1 MNGKPITEGTLLWE
15 PSEKLKSE
23 SNIIHYMTWLKEQR
37 GLEFHDYNALWQWSV
52 TNIGDFWATLWDF
65 FEIMA
70 SKPYTKVLEG
80 KMPNAKWFLG
90 SELNYV
96 EHVFRSMNSDYP
108 ALLFQSEIQPLMEV
122 SWSELHEKISSVAA
136 SLRDLGVEKGDR
148 VAAFLPNIPETVI
161 AFLAT
166 ASIGAIWSSCSPDF
180 GTRSVIDRFKQIE
193 PKILFAVDGYQ
204 YGGKAFERQSAVARL
219 QEVLPSLEKT
229 VMVPYLDK
237 DAGTKGFEKLKNLLL
252 WDDLLG
258 KSRDLIYEQV
268 PFDHP
273 IWVVYSSGTTGLP
286 KGLVHGHGG
295 VLMEFL
301 KFQGI
306 HMDVH
311 PGERFFWFSTTGWV
325 MWNIVQ
331 SSMLMGATP
340 ILFDGSPG
348 YPDMDVLWDL
358 AEKARFNVFGTSAA
372 YITAC
377 MGEGMAPGK
386 RHDLSSIKTIGSTGS
401 PLPPEGFR
409 WVYEKVKEDVWL
421 ASVSGGTDIVSGFL
435 ACSPT
440 LPVHA
445 SELQCSGLGIKA
457 AAFDEDGNELID
469 RVGELVI
476 TEPMPSMPLFL
487 WNDQDNKR
495 YMESYFD
502 LYPGIWR
509 HGDWIK
515 FTSRGSAVILG
526 RSDSTLNRQG
536 VRMGSSE
543 IYSVVEDLPE
553 IADSLI
559 VGFETTDGEYHM
571 PLFVV
576 LKERATLDDEL
587 KRKINK
593 SIRSALSPRHVPD
606 RIFAISEVPTTLNGK
621 KLEVPVKKILA
632 GFQAEKAVNVDSMA
646 NPETIS
652 YFVDLA
658 REFAPISKT
667 NT

>member
-1 MNGKPITEGTLLWE
+1 MNSKSITEGTLLWE
-15 PSEKLKSE
+15 PSESLKSGA
-23 SNIIHYMTWLKEQR
+23 NITQYISWLKQEK
-37 GLEFHDYNALWQWSV
+37 GLDFDDYHALWQWSV
-52 TNIGDFWATLWDF
+52 TNIEDFWGTLWDF
-65 FEIMA
+65 YEIKA

-80 KMPNAKWFLG
+80 KMPAAKWFLG

-96 EHVFRSMNSDYP
+96 EHVFRRANNDYP

-122 SWSELHEKISSVAA
+122 SWSELYEKVSSIAA
-136 SLRDLGVEKGDR
+136 SLRDLGVKRGDR

-166 ASIGAIWSSCSPDF
+166 TSIGAIWSSCSPDF

-204 YGGKAFERQSAVARL
+204 YGGKAFERQSAIAQL

-229 VMVPYLDK
+229 IMVSYLDK
-237 DAGTKGFEKLKNLLL
+237 DGENKGFEGLKNVLL

-273 IWVVYSSGTTGLP
+273 IWIVYSSGTTGLP

-306 HMDVH
+306 QMDVH
-311 PGERFFWFSTTGWV
+311 PGDRFFWFSTTGWV

-358 AEKARFNVFGTSAA
+358 AEKARFTLFGTSAA

-377 MGEGMAPGK
+377 MGEKMEPGK
-386 RHDLSSIKTIGSTGS
+386 GHDLSSIKAIGSTGS

-409 WVYEKVKEDVWL
+409 WVYENVKGDVWL

-435 ACSPT
+435 AACPL

-457 AAFDEDGNELID
+457 AAFDEDGNKLID
-469 RVGELVI
+469 QVGELVI

-487 WNDQDNKR
+487 WNDPDNKR
-495 YMESYFD
+495 YLESYFD
-502 LYPGIWR
+502 LYPGVWR

-536 VRMGSSE
+536 IRMGSSE

-559 VGFETTDGEYHM
+559 VGFETGDGEYHM

-576 LKERATLDDEL
+576 LNEGATLDDAL
-587 KRKINK
+587 KGKINK

-606 RIFAISEVPTTLNGK
+606 SIFVISEVPHTLNGK

-632 GFQAEKAVNVDSMA
+632 GSPPEKAVNRDSMA
-646 NPETIS
+646 NPGSIS
-652 YFVDLA
+652 FFLDLA
-658 REFAPISKT
+658 KEFVP
-667 NT
+667 

>member
-1 MNGKPITEGTLLWE
+1 MDSKAITEGTLLWE
-15 PSEKLKSE
+15 PSETLKSE
-23 SNIIHYMTWLKEQR
+23 ANITNYISWLKQER
-37 GLEFHDYNALWQWSV
+37 GLDFEDYDALWEWSV
-52 TNIGDFWATLWDF
+52 TNIGDFWGSLWDF
-65 FEIMA
+65 YEIKA
-70 SKPYTKVLEG
+70 SKPYTKVIEG
-80 KMPNAKWFLG
+80 KMPTARWFLG

-96 EHVFRSMNSDYP
+96 EHVFRRTTSDYP
-108 ALLFQSEIQPLMEV
+108 ALLFQSEIQPLMEI
-122 SWSELHEKISSVAA
+122 SWSELYEKVSSVGA
-136 SLRDLGVEKGDR
+136 SLRDLGVKKGDR
-148 VAAFLPNIPETVI
+148 VAAFLPNIPETVV

-204 YGGKAFERQSAVARL
+204 YGGKAFERQSAVAQL

-237 DAGTKGFEKLKNLLL
+237 DAGNRGPEGLKNVLL

-306 HMDVH
+306 QMDVH

-348 YPDMDVLWDL
+348 YPNMDVLWDL
-358 AEKARFNVFGTSAA
+358 SEKARFTIFGTSAA

-386 RHDLSSIKTIGSTGS
+386 RHDLSSIKAIGSTGS

-409 WVYEKVKEDVWL
+409 WVYENVKKDVWL

-435 ACSPT
+435 ASCPL

-445 SELQCSGLGIKA
+445 GELQCSGLGIKA

-469 RVGELVI
+469 QVGELVI

-487 WNDQDNKR
+487 WNDKDNKR
-495 YMESYFD
+495 YRESYFD

-553 IADSLI
+553 IRDSLI
-559 VGFETTDGEYHM
+559 VGFETADGEYHM

-576 LKERATLDDEL
+576 LNEGAALDDAL
-587 KRKINK
+587 KGKINK

-606 RIFAISEVPTTLNGK
+606 TIFAISEVPHTLNGK

-632 GFQAEKAVNVDSMA
+632 GFPADKAVNRDSMA

-658 REFAPISKT
+658 REFGPSSESNI
-667 NT
+667 